1 MDTRTPPTPTG
12 GSAQEPEDTG
22 RLTMVRVPSEPT
34 RINVDNPSFRVQLG
48 PSSRRTLAAA
58 AAPLYGGGGGLAPAL
73 VGAGVGAGLGAGAG
87 GMGAGGVGARGAA
100 RRRVPVVWTGRVDD
114 TAAGRLLQAV
124 PRGDA
129 ARYPAGGADAMPT
142 QVLPRYDDGTQ
153 VLPRYDD
160 GTQVLPRYD
169 DGTQVLPPVDD
180 ATQRLPRID
189 PSGMPPGAA
198 GDATQL
204 LPRVP
209 EPAGPYSPAGPDGAY
224 GTGQDGYDG
233 PYDLYTEPAGADPG
247 TARDD
252 GRRTQRH
259 GADPVRHAYYPGRR
273 MNLGVVLLPLRIVL
287 GLVSLYA
294 GMGKLSDPL
303 FFDGGEN
310 GSMRSWLE
318 RMDPWFVARPLYDFA
333 LAHPVGTG
341 LTVAFLQIIVG
352 VLTICGLWQRLA
364 AGIGGLLA
372 LGLLVTVAWQTSSAY
387 DATDALFL
395 AAWSPLVIAGAPVY
409 SLDARLAGE
418 AWRTLGP
425 RSELWELRRR
435 VLRRG
440 TVLATVIVGLALLVG
455 SMLGAAVRS
464 SSTVRVP
471 GPDEPPVNHL
481 PGTPL
486 PATPGGKGRGGDAG
500 SATPS
505 RDGSAEPGGGESTP
519 GAGAEAGTEE
529 AGPATESGSVPPAQ
543 QPATPPSAEDP
554 APPPSGTGSGADPGT
569 GAGPAESGADG
580 AGSTGGGGP
589 SDGGSTGGGEEK
601 PKGLVGGLLG

>member
-1 MDTRTPPTPTG
+1 
-12 GSAQEPEDTG
+12 
-22 RLTMVRVPSEPT
+22 MVRVPSDPT

-48 PSSRRTLAAA
+48 PSSRLALAAPG
-58 AAPLYGGGGGLAPAL
+58 APLYGAGAGAAVALAPAL
-73 VGAGVGAGLGAGAG
+73 VGAGAGAVGGARVVGGAG
-87 GMGAGGVGARGAA
+87 GAAAA
-100 RRRVPVVWTGRVDD
+100 RRRAPVVWTGRADD

-124 PRGDA
+124 PRGDTADPRRA
-129 ARYPAGGADAMPT
+129 AGADATSTRLLPRVDDDTTHVLSRLDDSGRPLPTAGAGDAT
-142 QVLPRYDDGTQ
+142 QVLPR
-153 VLPRYDD
+153 
-160 GTQVLPRYD
+160 
-169 DGTQVLPPVDD
+169 
-180 ATQRLPRID
+180 I
-189 PSGMPPGAA
+189 
-198 GDATQL
+198 
-204 LPRVP
+204 P
-209 EPAGPYSPAGPDGAY
+209 EPAGPYGGGQGA
-224 GTGQDGYDG
+224 QDGYDG
-233 PYDLYTEPAGADPG
+233 PYNLYADPAHPAHPADPADPADAADAADAHPADADADRPRG
-247 TARDD
+247 
-252 GRRTQRH
+252 RTQRH

-294 GMGKLSDPL
+294 GMGKLSDPM
-303 FFDGGEN
+303 FFDGER
-310 GSMRSWLE
+310 GSMRGWLAG
-318 RMDPWFVARPLYDFA
+318 MDPWLIARPLYDIA
-333 LAHPVGTG
+333 LAHPVGAG

-364 AGIGGLLA
+364 AALGGLLA

-455 SMLGAAVRS
+455 STLGAAVRS

-486 PATPGGKGRGGDAG
+486 PSPPGGTARGGDAG
-500 SATPS
+500 SASPS
-505 RDGSAEPGGGESTP
+505 RDGAGQPGGAPPSP
-519 GAGAEAGTEE
+519 GAGAEPGTAE
-529 AGPATESGSVPPAQ
+529 AGPATESGNVPPEQ
-543 QPATPPSAEDP
+543 RPAAPPASQAPPPPSAGNP
-554 APPPSGTGSGADPGT
+554 APPPSDAGSGTDPGSGAPEPG
-569 GAGPAESGADG
+569 GGGS
-580 AGSTGGGGP
+580 GSTGGDGP
-589 SDGGSTGGGEEK
+589 SDSGSTDGGGEEE
-601 PKGLVGGLLG
+601 PPGLVGGLLG

>member
-1 MDTRTPPTPTG
+1 
-12 GSAQEPEDTG
+12 
-22 RLTMVRVPSEPT
+22 MVRVPSEPT
-34 RINVDNPSFRVQLG
+34 RISVDNPSFRVRLG
-48 PSSRRTLAAA
+48 PSSRRALAAA
-58 AAPLYGGGGGLAPAL
+58 GASAYGGGGLAPAL
-73 VGAGVGAGLGAGAG
+73 VGAGVGAA
-87 GMGAGGVGARGAA
+87 AGGVGAAAGAG

-114 TAAGRLLQAV
+114 TAAGRLLQAI

-129 ARYPAGGADAMPT
+129 GRQSVPGADATSTQLLPRIDDAT
-142 QVLPRYDDGTQ
+142 QVF
-153 VLPRYDD
+153 
-160 GTQVLPRYD
+160 
-169 DGTQVLPPVDD
+169 PPVEDD

-189 PSGMPPGAA
+189 GSGTPLVRPRLP
-198 GDATQL
+198 GDATQV

-209 EPAGPYSPAGPDGAY
+209 QYAGPYGPGAPGAY
-224 GTGQDGYDG
+224 GPGDG
-233 PYDLYTEPAGADPG
+233 PYD
-247 TARDD
+247 D
-252 GRRTQRH
+252 GRGGDDTPHDLYAEPGGPDAGPGGGRDAGRTRRH

-303 FFDGGEN
+303 FFDGGEH
-310 GSMRSWLE
+310 GSMRSWLD
-318 RMDPWFVARPLYDFA
+318 RMDPWFVAEPLYAFG

-364 AGIGGLLA
+364 AAVGGLLA

-440 TVLATVIVGLALLVG
+440 TVLATVIVGLALLIG

-464 SSTVRVP
+464 STTVRVP

-486 PATPGGKGRGGDAG
+486 PATPGGKARGGDAG

-505 RDGSAEPGGGESTP
+505 RDGSAEPGGAASSP
-519 GAGAEAGTEE
+519 GAGAATGTE
-529 AGPATESGSVPPAQ
+529 AGPATESGSVPPEQ
-543 QPATPPSAEDP
+543 QPAAPPASQQAPPPPSAENP
-554 APPPSGTGSGADPGT
+554 PPPSDTGSGTDPGA
-569 GAGPAESGADG
+569 GAGRAESGADG

-589 SDGGSTGGGEEK
+589 SGGGPSGEGEKEK
-601 PKGLVGGLLG
+601 PRGLVGGLLG

>member
-1 MDTRTPPTPTG
+1 
-12 GSAQEPEDTG
+12 
-22 RLTMVRVPSEPT
+22 MVRVPSAPT
-34 RINVDNPSFRVQLG
+34 RINVDNPSFRVRLG

-58 AAPLYGGGGGLAPAL
+58 GAPLYGGGGYEPAL
-73 VGAGVGAGLGAGAG
+73 VGAGVGAGAVGAGTVGAG
-87 GMGAGGVGARGAA
+87 GAG

-114 TAAGRLLQAV
+114 TAAGRLLQAI

-129 ARYPAGGADAMPT
+129 GPYPAGGADAAPT
-142 QVLPRYDDGTQ
+142 QFLPRYDG
-153 VLPRYDD
+153 V
-160 GTQVLPRYD
+160 
-169 DGTQVLPPVDD
+169 TQVLPPMDD
-180 ATQRLPRID
+180 ATHRLPRID
-189 PSGMPPGAA
+189 ASGMPPGAA
-198 GDATQL
+198 ADATQV
-204 LPRVP
+204 LPRI
-209 EPAGPYSPAGPDGAY
+209 PAPSGPYATGHPGAY
-224 GTGQDGYDG
+224 GPGDG
-233 PYDLYTEPAGADPG
+233 PYDDGQGDYDAPYDLDAGPGGAGAGPG
-247 TARDD
+247 D

-303 FFDGGEN
+303 FFDGGEH

-318 RMDPWFVARPLYDFA
+318 RMDPWFIARPLYDFG

-364 AGIGGLLA
+364 AAIGGLLA

-486 PATPGGKGRGGDAG
+486 PATPGGKARGGDAG

-505 RDGSAEPGGGESTP
+505 RDGSAEPGGEASSP
-519 GAGAEAGTEE
+519 GAAGEPGTEE
-529 AGPATESGSVPPAQ
+529 AGPATESGSVPPEQ
-543 QPATPPSAEDP
+543 RQPAAPPASQQAPPPSAENP
-554 APPPSGTGSGADPGT
+554 APPPSRTGSGADSGT
-569 GAGPAESGADG
+569 APAPGAGAPESGADG
-580 AGSTGGGGP
+580 EGSTGGGGSP
-589 SDGGSTGGGEEK
+589 GGGSTGGGGEEK

>member
-1 MDTRTPPTPTG
+1 
-12 GSAQEPEDTG
+12 
-22 RLTMVRVPSEPT
+22 MVRVPSEPT

-48 PSSRRTLAAA
+48 PSSHRTLAAA
-58 AAPLYGGGGGLAPAL
+58 GAPLYGGGGFAPAL
-73 VGAGVGAGLGAGAG
+73 VGAGVGAGAVGAAGAG
-87 GMGAGGVGARGAA
+87 
-100 RRRVPVVWTGRVDD
+100 RRRAPVVWTGRVDD
-114 TAAGRLLQAV
+114 TAAGRLLQAI
-124 PRGDA
+124 PRGA
-129 ARYPAGGADAMPT
+129 AGRHPAGGADAT
-142 QVLPRYDDGTQ
+142 
-153 VLPRYDD
+153 
-160 GTQVLPRYD
+160 
-169 DGTQVLPPVDD
+169 
-180 ATQRLPRID
+180 
-189 PSGMPPGAA
+189 
-198 GDATQL
+198 ATQL
-204 LPRVP
+204 LPRYDGATQVLP
-209 EPAGPYSPAGPDGAY
+209 TLDDATHRLPRIDGSGPPPGATADATQVIPRIPGPAGPYEPGGPRTY
-224 GTGQDGYDG
+224 GPGEG
-233 PYDLYTEPAGADPG
+233 PYDGGQGGYDAPYDPYAEPGEAAP
-247 TARDD
+247 DD

-303 FFDGGEN
+303 FFDGGER

-318 RMDPWFVARPLYDFA
+318 RMDPWFVARPLYDFG

-364 AGIGGLLA
+364 AAIGGLLA

-387 DATDALFL
+387 DAADALFL

-486 PATPGGKGRGGDAG
+486 PETPGGKGRGGDAG

-505 RDGSAEPGGGESTP
+505 RDGSAEPGGEASTP
-519 GAGAEAGTEE
+519 GAEGERGTEE
-529 AGPATESGSVPPAQ
+529 AGPATEPGSVPPER
-543 QPATPPSAEDP
+543 QPAAPPASQQAPPPSAENP
-554 APPPSGTGSGADPGT
+554 APPPSDAGPGADPAPGG
-569 GAGPAESGADG
+569 GAPESGGDG
-580 AGSTGGGGP
+580 AGSTGGGGSP
-589 SDGGSTGGGEEK
+589 DGGSTGGGGEEK
-601 PKGLVGGLLG
+601 PRGLVGGLLG

>member
-1 MDTRTPPTPTG
+1 
-12 GSAQEPEDTG
+12 
-22 RLTMVRVPSEPT
+22 MVRIPSDPA
-34 RINVDNPSFRVQLG
+34 RINVDSPSFRVQLG
-48 PSSRRTLAAA
+48 PSSHRSLAAA
-58 AAPLYGGGGGLAPAL
+58 GAPLYGAGAGLGTGPGALTPAL
-73 VGAGVGAGLGAGAG
+73 VGAGAAAGA
-87 GMGAGGVGARGAA
+87 AGGA
-100 RRRVPVVWTGRVDD
+100 RRRAPVVWTGRADD

-129 ARYPAGGADAMPT
+129 AGRHPAGAP
-142 QVLPRYDDGTQ
+142 
-153 VLPRYDD
+153 
-160 GTQVLPRYD
+160 
-169 DGTQVLPPVDD
+169 D
-180 ATQRLPRID
+180 AT
-189 PSGMPPGAA
+189 
-198 GDATQL
+198 ATQL
-204 LPRVP
+204 LPRVDEATQVLPRAGDATRVLPRIP
-209 EPAGPYSPAGPDGAY
+209 EPAAPYDPYTAPGDPGPAPDGTAPDGPDG
-224 GTGQDGYDG
+224 
-233 PYDLYTEPAGADPG
+233 PAPDTGADRPRG
-247 TARDD
+247 
-252 GRRTQRH
+252 RTQRH
-259 GADPVRHAYYPGRR
+259 GADPVRHAFYPGRR

-287 GLVSLYA
+287 GLVALYA

-303 FFDGGEN
+303 FFDGGER
-310 GSMRSWLE
+310 GSMRSWLD
-318 RMDPWFVARPLYDFA
+318 RMDPWLIARPLYDLA
-333 LAHPVGTG
+333 LAHPVGAG

-364 AGIGGLLA
+364 AALGGLLA

-486 PATPGGKGRGGDAG
+486 PTPPGGEGKGGDAG

-505 RDGSAEPGGGESTP
+505 RDGTGLPGGASPDADAGPEPGTAS
-519 GAGAEAGTEE
+519 
-529 AGPATESGSVPPAQ
+529 AGPATESGSVAPEQ
-543 QPATPPSAEDP
+543 QPAAPPASQAPPPSSAENP
-554 APPPSGTGSGADPGT
+554 APPPSDAGPGT
-569 GAGPAESGADG
+569 GTDPGAAEP
-580 AGSTGGGGP
+580 GG
-589 SDGGSTGGGEEK
+589 DGGSTGDGGGSSDGSTGGEEK
-601 PKGLVGGLLG
+601 PPGLVGGLLG